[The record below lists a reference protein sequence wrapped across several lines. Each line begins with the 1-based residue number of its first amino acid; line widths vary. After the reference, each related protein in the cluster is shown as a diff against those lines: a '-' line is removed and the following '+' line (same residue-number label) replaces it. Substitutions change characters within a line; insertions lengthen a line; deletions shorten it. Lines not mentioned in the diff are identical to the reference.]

1 MCTRNESTFHCVI
14 EFASYISEASMMS
27 NEKGF
32 HVKDAAV
39 NCKDTVI
46 SSMTDNVTLTHFEE
60 QKRIL
65 NSEFQDIEDQIV
77 GFYLMTKPNTPSTKR
92 IRKKIQKQ
100 LVPLYNLVR
109 DSLEMS
115 MSWNCLVFPLFRSS
129 VTST

>member
-1 MCTRNESTFHCVI
+1 MCTRNKCTFHCVI

-77 GFYLMTKPNTPSTKR
+77 GFY
-92 IRKKIQKQ
+92 
-100 LVPLYNLVR
+100 
-109 DSLEMS
+109 
-115 MSWNCLVFPLFRSS
+115 
-129 VTST
+129 